1 MEQADLEKL
10 QNELLAALARSPE
23 ARVAV
28 VGRTPT
34 ALKLQAYLSAHGL
47 ASNLLGLYAPDT
59 DGPPAGR
66 FAPIRDLAAAAPDI
80 VVVAE
85 DTCKES
91 LLDEIAAHVV
101 PPTRIVIGGY
111 GHLAFRDDGFDRSVH
126 DALVPSLANGYP
138 NCLVHL
144 YQSLRHAA
152 RQKLRGVVVEFG
164 MFRGG
169 TTMLLSKFVE
179 ELGQDWKVIGF
190 DTFGGFPPP
199 RSTLDLYAH
208 PDCVFR
214 DVEAVRRQLAGRNV
228 EIVEGDVVDTATSLA
243 GEDIVLAFV
252 DTDNYTSANRVVD
265 VVADRVVKG
274 GSIVFDHW
282 TGAGRHLYTIGERM
296 AARRLAG
303 DVRYHNLHGTGV
315 FLRVV

>member
-1 MEQADLEKL
+1 MDQADLEKL
-10 QNELLAALARSPE
+10 QDELLAALARSPD

-28 VGRTPT
+28 VGRTAT
-34 ALKLQAYLSAHGL
+34 AYKITSYLSAHGL
-47 ASNLLGLYAPDT
+47 ASNFVGLYAPDT
-59 DGPPAGR
+59 DGSPAGP
-66 FAPIRDLAAAAPDI
+66 FAPIGNLVATAPDI

-85 DTCKES
+85 DTCKEA
-91 LLDEIAAHVV
+91 LLDEIAAYVV
-101 PPTRIVIGGY
+101 PPTRIMIGGY
-111 GHLAFRDDGFDRSVH
+111 GHLAFHDEAFARSVR

-144 YQSLRHAA
+144 YQNLRHAA
-152 RQKLRGVVVEFG
+152 RQKLHGVVAEFG

-199 RSTLDLYAH
+199 RSALDLYAH

-214 DVEAVRRQLAGRNV
+214 DVGAVRRQLAGRNV
-228 EIVEGDVVDTATSLA
+228 EIVEGDVVDTATLLA
-243 GEDIVLAFV
+243 GEDIVLAFI

-303 DVRYHNLHGTGV
+303 DVRYYNLHGTGV
-315 FLRVV
+315 FLRVA